1 MQVSSIM
8 TPNPAAV
15 FRDTSLD
22 EALAL
27 MDKHGIR
34 HLPVLHEG
42 TLVGILSDRDLLEA
56 TGWLPSRVH
65 ACRGPGFAEQ
75 GSRKVSEI
83 MVGEPVEIRP
93 VDSIATASVEIL
105 ERRIGCLPVVENG
118 VLVGVLTEMDLLN
131 AYVEGQLGEGPSA
144 HASTPVSEHMTPAPL
159 TIDWETT
166 LGSAIEILSANGFRH
181 LPVVEGGQLVGLVSD
196 RDLRRAQG
204 AGRHEEQLIEELVT
218 TELVTVPADAGLARA
233 AEVMLQRKISSLPVV
248 QDGEFVGLLTLSDL
262 LDHCLDEFRAR
273 GESAARS

>member
-118 VLVGVLTEMDLLN
+118 VLVGVLTEMDLL
-131 AYVEGQLGEGPSA
+131 AGLSEGRVEGLSGLANDEVGD
-144 HASTPVSEHMTPAPL
+144 HMTG
-159 TIDWETT
+159 D
-166 LGSAIEILSANGFRH
+166 
-181 LPVVEGGQLVGLVSD
+181 PVTARWFTSVDDAL
-196 RDLRRAQG
+196 
-204 AGRHEEQLIEELVT
+204 ELCHR
-218 TELVTVPADAGLARA
+218 LFA
-233 AEVMLQRKISSLPVV
+233 
-248 QDGEFVGLLTLSDL
+248 
-262 LDHCLDEFRAR
+262 
-273 GESAARS
+273 